1 MINMKILAI
10 GDFHGKFSKKLR
22 KIANSDEVD
31 IVVSVGDYCNFS
43 ERKEFFKH
51 SYRTGIELWEVIG
64 KKKVKEFTKKNLKS
78 GERVL
83 KELDK
88 LKNPVISVS
97 GNLDYT
103 KWGDAVD
110 YDKAKWKWVEQDF
123 FSKLIK
129 KYNHIK
135 IFDYSFF
142 RFGEYVFIGHPRS
155 TFPGKVKSKAYKK
168 QRKILERLFKKFKKE
183 NKDKKLI
190 YVSHNVP
197 YNTKLDKI
205 DIENADE
212 GVNEGHFGSKLSQRL
227 IKKYQPILNIAG
239 HMHENQGKDKIGK
252 TMIINTG
259 AANKGEAAIID
270 IDDKTKKINKVRFV
284 K

>member
-1 MINMKILAI
+1 MKILAI
-10 GDFHGKFSKKLR
+10 GDFHGKFPKKLK
-22 KIANSDEVD
+22 KIANSDEID
-31 IVVSVGDYCNFS
+31 IVVSVGDYCNFG
-43 ERKEFFKH
+43 ERKLFFKH

-64 KKKVKEFTKKNLKS
+64 KKKVEGHTKKNLAS

-83 KELDK
+83 AELNK
-88 LKNPVISVS
+88 LKNPVISIT

-110 YDKAKWKWVEQDF
+110 YDKVKWKWTEQDF

-142 RFGEYVFIGHPRS
+142 MFGEYVFIGHPRS
-155 TFPGKVKSKAYKK
+155 TFPGKVKSKNYKK
-168 QRKILERLFKKFKKE
+168 QKEILERLFKKFRRE
-183 NKDKKLI
+183 NKHKKLI

-197 YNTKLDKI
+197 YKTKLDKI
-205 DIENADE
+205 DINEADE
-212 GVNEGHFGSKLSQRL
+212 GVKKGHFGSKLSQRL

-239 HMHENQGKDKIGK
+239 HMHENQGRDKIGK
-252 TMIINTG
+252 TTLINVG
-259 AANKGEAAIID
+259 AAHEGKAAIID
-270 IDDKTKKINKVRFV
+270 IDDKTKKIKKVRFV
-284 K
+284 R